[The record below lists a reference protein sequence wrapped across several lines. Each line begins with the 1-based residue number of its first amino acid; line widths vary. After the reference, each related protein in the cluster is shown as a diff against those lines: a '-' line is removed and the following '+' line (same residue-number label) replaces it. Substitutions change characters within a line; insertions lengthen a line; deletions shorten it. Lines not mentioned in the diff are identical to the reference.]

1 MHNEGFET
9 FSVRTR
15 PKVLAIHLELLQYP
29 ILCDKIREQM
39 RDKLFSSGIIDPATF
54 KHEAREKAIRSQRRE
69 RLDDPMTQESQEQWQ
84 RRLGRI
90 SDILTEFYFALNFTH
105 LDFLRIVEEVLSK
118 KGQIPSEENVYL
130 SFNPE
135 IAPWKMLFAQAKQIE
150 KSSAQRQHAMRHHMR
165 ECIVVL
171 TKGMLSDQLSFVG
184 IAKNAFAISD
194 LEAIYGRRIG
204 RGKIGGKA
212 GGMMLA
218 KAILHRPEPDDPVDF
233 REVVRVPDSYFL
245 GSDVTYEF
253 LEANNLGDIVNLK
266 YTSYEEIV
274 ELYPEIRGRFLNGR
288 IPEPYRER
296 LKGILEQVGDS
307 PVIVRSS
314 SLLEDNFGISFAGK
328 YDSFF
333 CPNQG
338 TPEQNHEDLCDAI
351 KKVYASLLSPDA
363 LAYRQQMELIDYDER
378 MAVLIQRVEGQR
390 FGDHY
395 FPTVAGVGFSENPF
409 QWSPRIDREAG
420 FLRIVVGMGTR
431 AVDRLPNDYAQMVAL
446 SHPTLQPVKST
457 EEVIQYSQKQLDA
470 INLVVNRMETLPV
483 SDVIDTAFPFLRHI
497 GSIDTGGELHP
508 VLIRG
513 PGTVKGD
520 VVITHEGLLKN
531 RRFVTVMKGMLAKLQ
546 RHYGKPVDIEFT
558 VDIKPGSELDF
569 RIVLLQCRQQ
579 SRRQEEEDIDLPE
592 DVDERDILLVSRRMV
607 TSGRIRAIRH
617 VVYVDP
623 EAYQSLGDPQ
633 VKIRMSRI
641 IGRLN
646 TTLPGRT
653 FILVGPGRWGSS
665 NIDLGVPVAYG
676 EIFNARAL
684 VEVALPH
691 GDATPEA
698 SYGTHFFQDLVE
710 SNIYPIPIYPGEKG
724 AFFNY
729 DLFRKS
735 PNVLER
741 FVEGAEDLERYIK
754 VVDLKETT
762 GKVMEIVM
770 NAREEKAMGYLTK
783 PTKTGAFPRARR
795 SFTGEY
801 KIKIGGVG
809 PK

>member
-29 ILCDKIREQM
+29 ILSDKIREQM
-39 RDKLFSSGIIDPATF
+39 RDKMFSSGIVDPANF
-54 KHEAREKAIRSQRRE
+54 NHEAREKAIRSQKRE
-69 RLDDPMTQESQEQWQ
+69 RLDDPMTQESEDQWQ
-84 RRLGRI
+84 RRLSRI

-118 KGQIPSEENVYL
+118 KSQAPAEDSVYL

-150 KSSAQRQHAMRHHMR
+150 KASAQRQHAMRHHLR

-184 IAKNAFAISD
+184 IAKNAFTIAD
-194 LEAIYGRRIG
+194 LESIYSRRIG

-253 LEANNLGDIVNLK
+253 LEANNLGDTVNLK
-266 YTSYEEIV
+266 YTPYEEMV
-274 ELYPEIRGRFLNGR
+274 ELYPEIHRRFLDGR

-296 LKGILEQVGDS
+296 LKGVLEQVGDS

-338 TPEQNHEDLCDAI
+338 TPGQNHEDLCDAI

-390 FGDHY
+390 FGDHH
-395 FPTVAGVGFSENPF
+395 FPIVAGVGFSENPF
-409 QWSPRIDREAG
+409 QWSPRIDRDAG

-446 SHPTLQPVKST
+446 SHPTLQPVKNT
-457 EEVIQYSQKQLDA
+457 EEVIQYSQKNLDA
-470 INLVVNRMETLPV
+470 INLAVNRMETLPINE
-483 SDVIDTAFPFLRHI
+483 SIDQGFPYLRHI

-520 VVITHEGLLKN
+520 IVITFDGLLKN
-531 RRFVTVMKGMLAKLQ
+531 RRFVRVMRGMLAKLA
-546 RHYGKPVDIEFT
+546 RHYGRPVDIEFT
-558 VDIKPGSELDF
+558 VDISPGSELNF

-579 SRRQEEEDIDLPE
+579 SRRREEETIEIPD
-592 DVDERDILLVSRRMV
+592 DVARRDILLVSRRMV
-607 TSGRIRAIRH
+607 TSGRIRGIRH

-623 EAYQSLGDPQ
+623 EEYRNIADPR
-633 VKIRMSRI
+633 VKVRMSRV
-641 IGRLN
+641 IGKLN
-646 TTLPGRT
+646 TALEPWN

-665 NIDLGVPVAYG
+665 NIDLGVPVSYG
-676 EIFNARAL
+676 EIYNARAL

-691 GDATPEA
+691 GDVAPEA

-710 SNIYPIPIYPGEKG
+710 TNIYPIPIYPGEKG

-729 DLFRKS
+729 SFFRRS
-735 PNVLER
+735 PNVLSR
-741 FVEGAEDLERYIK
+741 LVEGAEDLEPFIR
-754 VVDLKETT
+754 VVDIEETT

-770 NAREEKAMGYLTK
+770 NARQEKAMGFLAT
-783 PTKTGAFPRARR
+783 PTKTGALPRARR

-801 KIKIGGVG
+801 KIKIGGG
-809 PK
+809 GK